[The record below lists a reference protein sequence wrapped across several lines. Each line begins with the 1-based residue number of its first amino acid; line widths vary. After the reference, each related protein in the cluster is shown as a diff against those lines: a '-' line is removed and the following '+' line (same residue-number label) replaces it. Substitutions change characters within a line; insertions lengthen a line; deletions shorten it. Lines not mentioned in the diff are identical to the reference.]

1 MTSVTSY
8 LLVILIVLIILLT
21 ITYTTDY
28 ISLPPMPKLF
38 RYGDDESSSSDIEH
52 EKKLHSQPHAHS
64 HCKHHR
70 HQSQPQLNQPQAQPQ
85 LSQPNQSQA
94 QPTDISNFLIETNES
109 DNINNRLFSGA
120 DDFQMTE
127 TTGNAIADALRN
139 I

>member
-1 MTSVTSY
+1 MTPLTSY

-28 ISLPPMPKLF
+28 ISIPEFPKF
-38 RYGDDESSSSDIEH
+38 FDREEESSSSSDIEY
-52 EKKLHSQPHAHS
+52 EKKYKD
-64 HCKHHR
+64 KH
-70 HQSQPQLNQPQAQPQ
+70 PCPLKQLNQQIQSKQ
-85 LSQPNQSQA
+85 LNQSNQ
-94 QPTDISNFLIETNES
+94 QIQSKQLNQQIQSNTDINNFLIETNES

-127 TTGNAIADALRN
+127 TTGNAIADALRD